1 MDEQPPPSVLPI
13 SIRVFTDRVP
23 DEEPGETRRNT
34 RLRRR
39 LPHEALVFD
48 TETYPGPTQPLMVL
62 PWRLYRDRWD
72 REPGSTCIEEGLAY
86 PDHLP
91 KTDPQGFATLCEFVE
106 GARSTAGVIPG
117 FPGLRLEP
125 LSWWLQERLFV
136 YGYKHRDRCDVV
148 AFNALFDLGRI
159 ARYWAPARGRYRG
172 GWSLAFWGS
181 RDEEGR
187 WHDLRHHPRLL
198 AKSIDPLRTLY
209 SWGALSASDVD
220 KAGATARIVD
230 LHTVAFAL
238 SDRNL
243 TLEMACDLFG
253 DPYEKRDVE
262 YGEISDELLSY
273 ALEDVRH
280 TGTLYR
286 NVVRELARHEG
297 VRLEPHRLYS
307 PATVGSRYLEA
318 MGLAHPLEKFGGWG
332 KRSPSHRSSILGW
345 SCGGFFGGR
354 AEARIVRTPIQV
366 VYVDVNSTYPLL
378 NSLLGTWDLLRA
390 RELRHDDVTEKVRRI
405 VRAPDLV
412 QKCLRRRFWKA
423 DIGVTLVEVQP
434 EGAILPV
441 RAPYA
446 PHASDPGIG
455 VNPLRYDGRLWY
467 MLPDVIAAALLGNSP
482 RIVRA
487 VRVRPVGVQPGLRP
501 VRLRGGREIDPRTA
515 DPFVAMVEERRRL
528 EQQDDPNSKEARR
541 QRDFLKVTANSTA
554 YGSLAR
560 FDRRNLATPV
570 PVTVY
575 GPDEPFTWETDAP
588 EDPGPYCEPPVAASI
603 TAGARLLLAML
614 ERLVSDAGGAYAA
627 MDTDSIMIG
636 ASPDDGMVR
645 CTTER
650 ANEIHALSF
659 GTVQSLIDLFG
670 QLNPFDPALV
680 NAVWKVEHGSLAQTL
695 WVYAISAKRYC
706 LYRFGEDGQPVLV
719 DWSEHGLGLYLDPL
733 NPERPRRD
741 EQGRRIWIKEAWE
754 WILRDV
760 LGLDA
765 SMPTW
770 ADRFALTR
778 FTISGPHV
786 AGWFAGFDRRRPP
799 SDRIRP
805 GSFGLLA
812 HTNYGPLPPSGT
824 RPPLP
829 AATYEGDSTRW
840 PKLAWFNGAS
850 GERIKIVGVDPLS
863 SPERFAEAIASG
875 GVPVKTLRD
884 VLERFR
890 ERPEH
895 KSLGPVGRAAG
906 PRTAGL
912 LLRRGIESS
921 PGLTELRGKEG
932 HGLAERA
939 LGLLLDPEEYGN
951 SYGLREGEPFRDL
964 VVPILVK
971 LGVIEAAKR
980 SSLSRWSVQR
990 ILRNVN
996 STQPHRSTKDAL
1008 VRVASDWASRCL
1020 RESGVSPPENDLAC
1034 LQLYSTFVGVARTC
1048 TLTDCAN
1055 HLVSER
1061 ARYCCRAHRQAA
1073 WRNRLPT

>member
-1 MDEQPPPSVLPI
+1 MDGQPPSSVLPI

-34 RLRRR
+34 PLRRR

-72 REPGSTCIEEGLAY
+72 RESGSTCIEEGLAY

-91 KTDPQGFATLCEFVE
+91 TADPEGFATLCEFVE
-106 GARSTAGVIPG
+106 GARSTARVIPG
-117 FPGLRLEP
+117 FRGLRLEP
-125 LSWWLQERLFV
+125 LSWWLQARLFV

-148 AFNALFDLGRI
+148 AFNALFDLGRV
-159 ARYWAPARGRYRG
+159 AKHWAPARGRYRG

-209 SWGALSASDVD
+209 SWGALSTSDVD

-230 LHTVAFAL
+230 LHTLAFTL

-253 DPYEKRDVE
+253 DPYEKLNVE
-262 YGEISDELLSY
+262 YGEISSKLLSY

-280 TGTLYR
+280 TGTLYC
-286 NVVRELARHEG
+286 NVLRELARHGG

-318 MGLAHPLEKFGGWG
+318 MGLARPLEKFGGWG
-332 KRSPSHRSSILGW
+332 QRSPSHRSSILGW

-354 AEARIVRTPIQV
+354 AEARIVRTPVPV
-366 VYVDVNSTYPLL
+366 VYVDVNSTYPLV

-390 RELRHDDVTEKVRRI
+390 RELRHDDVTDKVRRI
-405 VRAPDLV
+405 VGAPDLV
-412 QKCLRRRFWKA
+412 QKCLKRRFWKA
-423 DIGVTLVEVQP
+423 EIGVTLVEVEP
-434 EGAILPV
+434 DGAILPV

-446 PHASDPGIG
+446 PYASDPGIG

-467 MLPDVIAAALLGNSP
+467 MLPDVIAVSLLGNSP

-487 VRVRPVGVQPGLRP
+487 IRVRPVGVQPGLRP

-528 EQQDDPNSKEARR
+528 EQQDDPDSKEARR

-560 FDRRNLATPV
+560 FDRRNLAAPV

-575 GPDEPFTWETDAP
+575 GPAEPFTWETDAP

-627 MDTDSIMIG
+627 MDTDSIMIV
-636 ASPDDGMVR
+636 ASPDDGIVR

-650 ANEIHALSF
+650 GNEIHALSF

-680 NAVWKVEHGSLAQTL
+680 NAAWKVEHTSLAQTL
-695 WVYAISAKRYC
+695 WVYAISAKCYC
-706 LYRFGEDGQPVLV
+706 LYRLGETGQPVLV

-733 NPERPRRD
+733 NPERQRRD

-754 WILRDV
+754 WILRDA
-760 LGLDA
+760 LAPDA

-770 ADRFALTR
+770 GDRFALTR

-786 AGWFAGFDRRRPP
+786 AGWFAGFDRHRPP

-812 HTNYGPLPPSGT
+812 HTNYGLLPPTWT

-829 AATYEGDSTRW
+829 AAIFESDSTRW
-840 PKLAWFNGAS
+840 PKLAWFDGAS
-850 GERIKIVGVDPLS
+850 GARVRIVAANPLGD
-863 SPERFAEAIASG
+863 PERFADAIASG
-875 GVPVKTLRD
+875 DVPVKTLRD
-884 VLERFR
+884 VLHRFR

-895 KSLGPVGRAAG
+895 KSLGPDRLPAG
-906 PRTAGL
+906 PRTTGL

-932 HGLAERA
+932 HGLAERN
-939 LGLLLDPEEYGN
+939 LGLLLNPAEYGN
-951 SYGLREGEPFRDL
+951 AYGLRAGDPFRDL
-964 VVPILVK
+964 VAPVLLEI
-971 LGVIEAAKR
+971 GVLEVAKR
-980 SSLSRWSVQR
+980 TRLSRWTVQR
-990 ILRNVN
+990 TIRGKD
-996 STQPHRSTKDAL
+996 TTDARQATK
-1008 VRVASDWASRCL
+1008 RVLTGCASDHA
-1020 RESGVSPPENDLAC
+1020 
-1034 LQLYSTFVGVARTC
+1034 ARS
-1048 TLTDCAN
+1048 L
-1055 HLVSER
+1055 R
-1061 ARYCCRAHRQAA
+1061 ARGLRPPKDPLARLVLHVRELDNKRCALDGCETSLQGRQLRYCSRRHKQAA
-1073 WRNRLPT
+1073 WRRRGH